1 MKNCHNCHAPNPD
14 DTNFC
19 TSCGAALI
27 PSEPPKKPVS
37 NVIAIVL
44 LFIFFPVGLY
54 LMWARTRWDRTV
66 KVIVTGVIVVLLIL
80 GAVYLPSAETANFA
94 LSFTPMLR

>member
-1 MKNCHNCHAPNPD
+1 MKNCHNGHAPNPD

-27 PSEPPKKPVS
+27 PPEPPKKPVS

-44 LFIFFPVGLY
+44 LIIFFPVGLY

-66 KVIVTGVIVVLLIL
+66 KVIVTAVIVVLLIL
-80 GAVYLPSAETANFA
+80 GAVYLPSAGTASYA

>member
-27 PSEPPKKPVS
+27 PPEPPKKPVS

-44 LFIFFPVGLY
+44 LIIFFPVGLY

-66 KVIVTGVIVVLLIL
+66 KVIVTAVIVVLLIL
-80 GAVYLPSAETANFA
+80 GAVDLPSAGTASYA

>member
-19 TSCGAALI
+19 TSYGPALI
-27 PSEPPKKPVS
+27 PPEPPKKPVT

-44 LFIFFPVGLY
+44 LIIFFPVGLY

-66 KVIVTGVIVVLLIL
+66 KVIVTAVIVVLLIL
-80 GAVYLPSAETANFA
+80 GAVYLPSAETASYA
-94 LSFTPMLR
+94 LSFTQMLR

>member
-1 MKNCHNCHAPNPD
+1 MKNSHNCHAPNPD

-27 PSEPPKKPVS
+27 PPEPPKKPVS

-44 LFIFFPVGLY
+44 LIIFFPVGLY

-66 KVIVTGVIVVLLIL
+66 KVIVTAVIVVLLIL
-80 GAVYLPSAETANFA
+80 GPLNNPSAENASYA
-94 LSFTPMLR
+94 HSFTQILR

>member
-27 PSEPPKKPVS
+27 PPEPPKKPVS

-44 LFIFFPVGLY
+44 LIIFFPVGLY

-66 KVIVTGVIVVLLIL
+66 KVIVTAVIVVLLIL
-80 GAVYLPSAETANFA
+80 GAVYRPSAETASYA
-94 LSFTPMLR
+94 LSFTPILR